1 MDQGVSINVKL
12 SIIIPTY
19 NEEEYLPKLL
29 YSVKEQDFKDFEIIV
44 ADAGSI
50 DSTRLIAESFGCKV
64 IDGGLPAVGRNNG
77 AKIAEGDLL
86 LFLDSDV
93 VLSAGYLGS
102 AIEEFEEKDLGI
114 AITQIIPLSDSNV
127 DKFLHKF
134 ANFFMKRTESIKPHG
149 AGCYGILTTK
159 PLHQQAQGFDECL
172 DFGED
177 SDYIERIGNIKTF
190 KVLRK
195 PRLLV
200 STRRL
205 EKEGLKDLAFKY
217 TKSTIYDFRGKKI
230 SAEELDY
237 KFGHETE
244 DKSITKPRI
253 IYAACGEG
261 MGHAIRTSVVLE
273 HIKKENDVL
282 VFASGRA
289 FDFLS
294 AKFNDVYK
302 IYGFNTVYE
311 NNAVNDKKTFIKA
324 MKHLP
329 RDVKDNIQLLYNIA
343 NEFKP
348 DIIIS
353 DFEFYS
359 NILSKIIRVPM
370 ISIDNMHVITHCKID
385 VPRKFS
391 RDKMKAEGVVRSF
404 IMGPQKYLIT
414 SYFYPEIKNKDKV
427 SMFPPILREEILDLE
442 PSKGEHVL
450 VYQTSTS
457 NFKLIETLKKVDEKF
472 IVYGFD
478 LEKVEKNLIYRKFNE
493 DQFFK
498 DLGSCKAVLANG
510 GFTLISES
518 IYLKKPVLSIPVK
531 GQFEQILNAIYLE
544 RLGYGEFHE
553 ELEMDGVIHFLSK
566 LDTYNESLSHYNQE
580 GNKAILKELDDL
592 IEQYSG

>member
-1 MDQGVSINVKL
+1 LFEGVIISVKL

-19 NEEEYLPKLL
+19 NEEKYLPKLL
-29 YSVKEQDFKDFEIIV
+29 YSIKEQEFKDYEIIV
-44 ADAGSI
+44 ADAGSR
-50 DSTRLIAESFGCKV
+50 DSTREIAASEGCKV
-64 IDGGLPAVGRNNG
+64 IRGGLPAIGRNSG
-77 AKIAEGDLL
+77 AKLAKGDYL

-93 VLSAGYLGS
+93 VLSAGYLES
-102 AIEEFEEKDLGI
+102 AVKEFEEKDLGI
-114 AITQIIPLSDSNV
+114 AITQIIPLSDKSV
-127 DKFLHKF
+127 DKALHKF
-134 ANFFMKRTESIKPHG
+134 ANFFMKRVESIKPHG

-159 PLHQQAQGFDECL
+159 NLHEKVQGFDEGL

-177 SDYIERIGNIKTF
+177 SDYIERIGKISSF

-205 EKEGLKDLAFKY
+205 EEEGFKDLAFKY

-230 SAEELDY
+230 SAEDLDY
-237 KFGHETE
+237 NFGH
-244 DKSITKPRI
+244 DDFDNPDYKPRI

-261 MGHAIRTSVVLE
+261 MGHAIRTSVILE
-273 HIKKENDVL
+273 HLKKNNEVI

-294 AKFNDVYK
+294 EKYDDVYK

-311 NNAVNDKKTFIKA
+311 NNAVNDRKTFMKA
-324 MKHLP
+324 MRHLP
-329 RDVKDNIQLLYNIA
+329 RDVKDNIRLLYNIA

-370 ISIDNMHVITHCKID
+370 ISIDNMHVISHCKID
-385 VPRKFS
+385 VPKKFS
-391 RDKMKAEGVVRSF
+391 RDKLKAEGVVRSF
-404 IMGPQKYLIT
+404 IMRPQKYIIT
-414 SYFYPEIKNKDKV
+414 SFFYPEVKNRNKV
-427 SMFPPILREEILDLE
+427 SIFPPILRDEILNLKPDI
-442 PSKGEHVL
+442 GDHVL

-457 NFKLIETLKKVDEKF
+457 NLELIEILKKIDEKF
-472 IVYGFD
+472 IIYGFD
-478 LEKVEKNLIYRKFNE
+478 VEKVEDNIRFRKFNE
-493 DQFFK
+493 DQFFV
-498 DLGSCKAVLANG
+498 DLGSSKAVIANG
-510 GFTLISES
+510 GFTLLSES

-553 ELEMDGVIHFLSK
+553 TLTTDVVEEFIDK
-566 LDTYNESLSHYNQE
+566 LDVYRESLKYYNQN
-580 GNKAILKELDDL
+580 GNKDLLNELDHQ
-592 IEQYSG
+592 IEIYTD

>member
-1 MDQGVSINVKL
+1 MDEGVSINVKL

-29 YSVKEQDFKDFEIIV
+29 YSIKEQNFKDYEIIV
-44 ADAGSI
+44 ADAGST
-50 DSTRLIAESFGCKV
+50 DKTKEIAESNNCKV
-64 IDGGLPAVGRNNG
+64 IPGGLPAVGRNNG
-77 AKIAEGDLL
+77 AKIAEGELL

-93 VLSAGYLGS
+93 VLSADYLES
-102 AIEEFEEKDLGI
+102 AIKEFEEKNLGI
-114 AITQIIPLSDSNV
+114 AITQIIPMSDRSV
-127 DKFLHKF
+127 DKVLHKF
-134 ANFFMKRTESIKPHG
+134 ANFFMKRAESIKPHG
-149 AGCYGILTTK
+149 AGCYGILTTRYI
-159 PLHQQAQGFDECL
+159 HNQAHGFDECL

-177 SDYIERIGNIKTF
+177 SDYIERIGKIQTF

-237 KFGHETE
+237 KFGHEKTE
-244 DKSITKPRI
+244 EKIKPHI

-273 HIKKENDVL
+273 HLKEENEVL

-289 FDFLS
+289 YEFLS
-294 AKFNDVYK
+294 EKFDDVYE

-311 NNAVNDKKTFIKA
+311 NNAVNDRKTFIKA
-324 MKHLP
+324 MKSLP
-329 RDVKDNIQLLYNIA
+329 RDVKDNISLLYNIS

-348 DIIIS
+348 NIIIS

-370 ISIDNMHVITHCKID
+370 ISIDNMHVMTHCKID
-385 VPRKFS
+385 VPKKFS
-391 RDKMKAEGVVRSF
+391 RDKLKAEGVVRSF
-404 IMGPQKYLIT
+404 IMRPQKYLIT
-414 SYFYPEIKNKDKV
+414 SYFYPEIKNKEKV
-427 SMFPPILREEILDLE
+427 SMYPPILRKEILDIE
-442 PSKGEHVL
+442 PVKGDHVL

-457 NFKLIETLKKVDEKF
+457 NSKLIEILKDINENF

-478 LEKVEKNLIYRKFNE
+478 TEKVDKNLTYRKFNE
-493 DQFFK
+493 DRFFN

-518 IYLKKPVLSIPVK
+518 IYLKKPVISIPVK
-531 GQFEQILNAIYLE
+531 GQFEQIMNAIYLE
-544 RLGYGEFHE
+544 RLGYGEYHE
-553 ELEMDGVIHFLSK
+553 ELEIGVLQDFLSK
-566 LDTYNESLSHYNQE
+566 LDIYNKSLLSYNQN
-580 GNKAILKELDDL
+580 GNKDILKEIDSLV
-592 IEQYSG
+592 EQYSC

>member
-1 MDQGVSINVKL
+1 MDEGTSVSVKL

-29 YSVKEQDFKDFEIIV
+29 YSIKEQNFKDYEIIV
-44 ADAGSI
+44 ADAGSR
-50 DSTRLIAESFGCKV
+50 DRTREIAESSGCKV
-64 IDGGLPAVGRNNG
+64 IRGGLPAYGRNNG
-77 AKIAEGDLL
+77 AKIAEGEYL

-93 VLSAGYLGS
+93 ILSAGYLKS
-102 AIEEFEEKDLGI
+102 AIKEFEEKDLGI
-114 AITQIIPLSDSNV
+114 AITQIIPLSDKNV
-127 DKFLHKF
+127 DKVLHRF

-159 PLHQQAQGFDECL
+159 VLHEDAQGFDESL

-177 SDYIERIGNIKTF
+177 SDYIERIGKNTTF
-190 KVLRK
+190 KVLRN

-205 EKEGLKDLAFKY
+205 EKEGIKDLAFKY

-237 KFGHETE
+237 EFGH
-244 DKSITKPRI
+244 DKEIIKPHI

-261 MGHAIRTSVVLE
+261 MGHAIRTSVILD
-273 HIKKENDVL
+273 HLKKENEVI

-294 AKFNDVYK
+294 RKFDDVYK

-324 MKHLP
+324 MKNLP
-329 RDVKDNIQLLYNIA
+329 RDVRDNIKLLYNIA
-343 NEFKP
+343 NDFKP

-391 RDKMKAEGVVRSF
+391 RDKLKAEGVVRSF

-427 SMFPPILREEILDLE
+427 SMFPPILREEILNLK
-442 PSKGEHVL
+442 PVKGDHVL

-457 NFKLIETLKKVDEKF
+457 NSELIQILTDIDEKF

-478 LEKVEKNLIYRKFNE
+478 VEKVDKNLTYRKFNE

-553 ELEMDGVIHFLSK
+553 ELEVGVVEDFLSK
-566 LDTYNESLSHYNQE
+566 LDVYDYSLMSYNQD
-580 GNKAILKELDDL
+580 GNKALLKELDRL
-592 IEQYSG
+592 IQIYSN

>member
-1 MDQGVSINVKL
+1 MDEGVSINVKL

-29 YSVKEQDFKDFEIIV
+29 YSIKEQNFKDYEIIV
-44 ADAGSI
+44 ADAGST
-50 DSTRLIAESFGCKV
+50 DKTKEIAESNNCKV
-64 IDGGLPAVGRNNG
+64 IPGGLPAVGRNNG
-77 AKIAEGDLL
+77 AKIAEGELL

-93 VLSAGYLGS
+93 VLSADYLES
-102 AIEEFEEKDLGI
+102 AIKEFEEKNLGI
-114 AITQIIPLSDSNV
+114 AITQIIPMSDRSV
-127 DKFLHKF
+127 DKVLHKF
-134 ANFFMKRTESIKPHG
+134 ANFFMKRAESIKPHG
-149 AGCYGILTTK
+149 AGCYGILTTRYI
-159 PLHQQAQGFDECL
+159 HNQAQGFDECL

-177 SDYIERIGNIKTF
+177 SDYIERIGKIQTF

-237 KFGHETE
+237 KFGHEKTE
-244 DKSITKPRI
+244 EKIKPHI

-273 HIKKENDVL
+273 HLKEENEVL

-289 FDFLS
+289 YEFLS
-294 AKFNDVYK
+294 EKFDDVYE

-311 NNAVNDKKTFIKA
+311 NNAVNDRKTFIKA
-324 MKHLP
+324 IKSLP
-329 RDVKDNIQLLYNIA
+329 RDVKDNISLLYNIS

-348 DIIIS
+348 NIIIS

-370 ISIDNMHVITHCKID
+370 ISIDNMHVMTHCKID
-385 VPRKFS
+385 VPKKFS
-391 RDKMKAEGVVRSF
+391 RDKLKAEGVVRSF
-404 IMGPQKYLIT
+404 IMRPQKYLIT
-414 SYFYPEIKNKDKV
+414 SYFYPEIKNKEKV
-427 SMFPPILREEILDLE
+427 SMYPPILRKEILDIE
-442 PSKGEHVL
+442 PVKGDHVL

-457 NFKLIETLKKVDEKF
+457 NSKLIEILKDINENF

-478 LEKVEKNLIYRKFNE
+478 TEKVDKNLTYRKFNE
-493 DQFFK
+493 DRFFN

-518 IYLKKPVLSIPVK
+518 IYLKKPVISIPVK
-531 GQFEQILNAIYLE
+531 GQFEQIMNAIYLE
-544 RLGYGEFHE
+544 RLGYGEYHE
-553 ELEMDGVIHFLSK
+553 ELEIGVLQDFLSK
-566 LDTYNESLSHYNQE
+566 LDIYNKSLLSYNQN
-580 GNKAILKELDDL
+580 GNKDILKEIDSLV
-592 IEQYSG
+592 EQYSC

>member
-1 MDQGVSINVKL
+1 MRVLIINVKL

-29 YSVKEQDFKDFEIIV
+29 YSIKEQEFKDYEIII
-44 ADAGSI
+44 ADAGST
-50 DSTRLIAESFGCKV
+50 DSTKEIAKLSCTKV
-64 IDGGLPAVGRNNG
+64 INGGLPAVGRNNG
-77 AKIAEGDLL
+77 AKIAEGEYL

-93 VLSAGYLGS
+93 VLSAGYLES
-102 AIEEFEEKDLGI
+102 AIEEFEEKELGI

-127 DKFLHKF
+127 DKVLHKF
-134 ANFFMKRTESIKPHG
+134 ANFFMKRAESIKPHG

-159 PLHQQAQGFDECL
+159 ILHEKAKGFDEEL

-177 SDYIERIGNIKTF
+177 SDYIERIAKISTF
-190 KVLRK
+190 KVLRN

-230 SAEELDY
+230 SAEDLDY
-237 KFGHETE
+237 KFGHEKN
-244 DKSITKPRI
+244 DNFSSKPRI

-261 MGHAIRTSVVLE
+261 MGHAIRTSVVLK
-273 HIKKENDVL
+273 HLKQENDVV
-282 VFASGRA
+282 VFASSRA
-289 FDFLS
+289 FEYLS
-294 AKFNDVYK
+294 GKFDNVYE

-311 NNAVNDKKTFIKA
+311 DNAVNDKKTFIKA
-324 MKHLP
+324 MKNLP
-329 RDVKDNIQLLYNIA
+329 RDVKDNIKLLYNIA

-348 DIIIS
+348 ELIIS

-385 VPRKFS
+385 VPRKYS
-391 RDKMKAEGVVRSF
+391 RDKLKAEGVVRSF
-404 IMGPQKYLIT
+404 IMLPQKYLIT
-414 SYFYPEIKNKDKV
+414 SYFYPEIKNPDKV
-427 SMFPPILREEILDLE
+427 SIFPPILRNEILNLE
-442 PSKGEHVL
+442 SLKEDHVL

-457 NFKLIETLKKVDEKF
+457 NSKLIEVLKKVDENF
-472 IVYGFD
+472 IIYGFD
-478 LEKVEKNLIYRKFNE
+478 CEKVDENLIFREFNE

-498 DLGSCKAVLANG
+498 DLGTCKAVLANG

-553 ELEMDGVIHFLSK
+553 ELELDVVEQFLNK
-566 LDTYNESLSHYNQE
+566 LDTYSESLKSYKQD
-580 GNKAILKELDDL
+580 GNKAILKELDHL
-592 IEQYSG
+592 IKIYSK